1 MRKYKIKIIKMHL
14 DRLQLEMKIKKEH
27 YQDTKMSLNIIMIK
41 DIKLLM
47 MIISVKNLIE
57 HKIHGKISII

>member
-1 MRKYKIKIIKMHL
+1 MHL